1 MGLEDQ
7 WLVEEG
13 GQFEKVLCL
22 ALVNGRLAMPST
34 ETRDTGE
41 GTDMR
46 WGGGAMSS
54 FCICGARNICGCTV
68 GRWECWSGVRR
79 ESTTGDMD
87 RIS

>member
-22 ALVNGRLAMPST
+22 ALVHGRLAMPST

-46 WGGGAMSS
+46 WGGG
-54 FCICGARNICGCTV
+54 
-68 GRWECWSGVRR
+68 GR
-79 ESTTGDMD
+79 
-87 RIS
+87 